1 MKRYTVTDGVVIK
14 RHPLPS
20 GDLVVTL
27 LGRLGKWRAVARK
40 GTLPGGNVGRLSLFH
55 DVTVQFYRRKDEDLA
70 LLTQVQLNGALPALS
85 GTGAYSY
92 AHLLCELADALTVD
106 VHLEA
111 RVYDYLTSGLRGLAS
126 HHDPE
131 LVALLYAWRLLG
143 VAGLAP
149 RVGACVACGA
159 PGPLVALDVTAG
171 GLTCDRDR
179 SGLPLTAPEAEE
191 VRLLVSG
198 GMAEA
203 LAAAVPGRERHWQL
217 LEAYVTYHVQE
228 LRSFA
233 AARRAA
239 DPAGAHPTGADQGA
253 RSAEPDARTAADA
266 SAPRAG
272 AA

>member
-1 MKRYTVTDGVVIK
+1 MRRYTVADGVVIK

-27 LGRLGKWRAVARK
+27 LGRMGKWRAVARK
-40 GTLPGGNVGRLSLFH
+40 GTLPGGNIGRLSLFH
-55 DVTVQFYRRKDEDLA
+55 DVTVQFYRRNEEDLA

-85 GTGAYSY
+85 GTTTYAY

-106 VHLEA
+106 LHLEA
-111 RVYDYLTSGLRGLAS
+111 RVYDYLTSALRGLAS

-159 PGPLVALDVTAG
+159 VAPLVALDVAAG

-179 SGLPLTAPEAEE
+179 SGLALTTTE
-191 VRLLVSG
+191 VGELQALVGG

-203 LAAAVPGRERHWQL
+203 LATELPRRDRHWRL
-217 LEAYVTYHVQE
+217 LEAYVAYHVQE

-233 AARRAA
+233 SLH
-239 DPAGAHPTGADQGA
+239 AGVA
-253 RSAEPDARTAADA
+253 
-266 SAPRAG
+266 
-272 AA
+272 